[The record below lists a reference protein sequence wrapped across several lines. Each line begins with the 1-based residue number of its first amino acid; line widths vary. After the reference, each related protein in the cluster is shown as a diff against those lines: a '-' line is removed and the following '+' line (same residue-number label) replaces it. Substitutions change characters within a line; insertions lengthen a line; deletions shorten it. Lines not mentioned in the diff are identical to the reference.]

1 MENVNCLR
9 CRFRHEDNGNCT
21 AVGGFCT
28 AVPAAHCQLL
38 REYLD
43 TGLTPEKIERS
54 KLEIEAGCVKAIAR
68 TYGIDI
74 NRLRKLAEVDK
85 VLASKEA
92 EYIDR
97 KVLKNDIAT
106 STEPFNTGSVFRAI
120 NRQAAADVAPVVHA
134 EWVVCG
140 DGDNVPWMCSHCGK
154 TTAHKYKAI
163 YGKYC
168 PNCGAKMDEGD
179 DNTCL

>member
-1 MENVNCLR
+1 MENLNCLR

-21 AVGGFCT
+21 AIGGFCT

-54 KLEIEAGCVKAIAR
+54 KLEIEAGCVKAITR

-85 VLASKEA
+85 VLAFKEA

-120 NRQAAADVAPVVHA
+120 NRQAAADVAPVVRCKDCKYHYD
-134 EWVVCG
+134 CG
-140 DGDNVPWMCSHCGK
+140 VHFCNRLGMD
-154 TTAHKYKAI
+154 
-163 YGKYC
+163 C
-168 PNCGAKMDEGD
+168 PNDSDFFCSYGEKKDEK
-179 DNTCL
+179 NS